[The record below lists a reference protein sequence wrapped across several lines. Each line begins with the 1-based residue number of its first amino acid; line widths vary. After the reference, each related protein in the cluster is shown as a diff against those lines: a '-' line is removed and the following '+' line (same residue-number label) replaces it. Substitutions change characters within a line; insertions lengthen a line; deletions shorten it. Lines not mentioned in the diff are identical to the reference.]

1 MLNVSLISLA
11 MKIIAMILLVNNAFV
26 DKIGASDGTSSDNC
40 HGVSL
45 RAMPT

>member
-26 DKIGASDGTSSDNC
+26 DKIGAGDGTSSDNC